1 MLQEPG
7 TLWRDADKPG
17 SSRNPGDTVR
27 WHLRAL
33 QDQVYSPC
41 FLFVKHPISFTQ
53 EKATSVTCA
62 VEGTESGQNPTECAE
77 TAQLFVCL
85 YEESCEGIQALL
97 PQGIIPSGQTP
108 SRADPWILGLAGET
122 WLCCA
127 ALTVGWGLLPRG
139 CCCCSASLGCSRETN
154 KQTYKQTQDVCKS
167 SLVMLSQ
174 QEAGLGH
181 CRLRG
186 FVCVRNSRV
195 RQGTAY
201 TDTQHSCP
209 STGSRS
215 WYPQS
220 VILDGGFQPPRRSFN
235 EV

>member
-1 MLQEPG
+1 M
-7 TLWRDADKPG
+7 LWRDADKPG
-17 SSRNPGDTVR
+17 SSRNPGGTVR

-33 QDQVYSPC
+33 QDQVYSLY

-62 VEGTESGQNPTECAE
+62 VEGTEPSQNPTEGAE

-85 YEESCEGIQALL
+85 YEESCEGIRALL
-97 PQGIIPSGQTP
+97 PQGIIPFGQTP
-108 SRADPWILGLAGET
+108 SRADPWIHGLAGGET

-127 ALTVGWGLLPRG
+127 ALWGGG
-139 CCCCSASLGCSRETN
+139 CFQGAAAAAQPLWGAPGKHTHKHTN
-154 KQTYKQTQDVCKS
+154 TQTNTQDVCRS

-174 QEAGLGH
+174 QKAGLGH

-195 RQGTAY
+195 RQELLTLTHSTPGTGTHRVLYWMEDFSLQQGALMKSEEGNR
-201 TDTQHSCP
+201 Q
-209 STGSRS
+209 
-215 WYPQS
+215 
-220 VILDGGFQPPRRSFN
+220 L
-235 EV
+235 